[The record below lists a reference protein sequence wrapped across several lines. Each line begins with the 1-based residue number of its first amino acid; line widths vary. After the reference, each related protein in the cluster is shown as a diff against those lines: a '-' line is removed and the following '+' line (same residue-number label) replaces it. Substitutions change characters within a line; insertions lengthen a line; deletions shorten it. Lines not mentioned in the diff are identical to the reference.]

1 MEMHMQRGFWSAR
14 RFGHILLRDV
24 AGGYRSLLIAMAAVA
39 GAVVVLSAL
48 TALGMSSRGPISAT
62 GASGAAGFYLNIFRN
77 ILFLGGFIVTSLA
90 FHEIRQN
97 GAGMFYLTLP
107 GSLFEKL
114 LSKLLITSV
123 GYAVGSALFLTAASA
138 LSEVINR
145 LLFGFG
151 HGFWNPA
158 DPAVLKMAAIYLVT
172 QSVFLLGSIWFRKT
186 AFLKTMLWI
195 IIFAIGAA
203 IVFGVTARF
212 ILPGQ
217 LAGHGFGWSMNL
229 GRGQFSG
236 MLGPGAQGYAGLPGF
251 TLAARILFYGVL
263 APVCW
268 LAAYFKLGE
277 VEV

>member
-1 MEMHMQRGFWSAR
+1 METNMRRGLFSAR
-14 RFGHILLRDV
+14 RFGHIILRDV

-48 TALGMSSRGPISAT
+48 TALGISSRGPGSVA
-62 GASGAAGFYLNIFRN
+62 GGGGFYLNFFRN

-123 GYAVGSALFLTAASA
+123 GYAVGSALFITAAST

-151 HGFWNPA
+151 HGFFNPF
-158 DPAVLKMAAIYLVT
+158 DPTVLKMAAVYLVT
-172 QSVFLLGSIWFRKT
+172 QSIFLLGSIWFRKI

-203 IVFGVTARF
+203 IVFGVAARF

-217 LAGHGFGWSMNL
+217 LAGHGLGWSMNL
-229 GRGQFSG
+229 GRGQLFG
-236 MLGPGAQGYAGLPGF
+236 MLGPGARGYAGLPGF
-251 TLAARILFYGVL
+251 TLAARILFYGAL

>member
-1 MEMHMQRGFWSAR
+1 MEIRMNKGFWSSR

-48 TALGMSSRGPISAT
+48 TSLGMSSRGPGSAA
-62 GASGAAGFYLNIFRN
+62 GGDGFYLNFFRN

-97 GAGMFYLTLP
+97 GGGMFYLTLP

-123 GYAVGSALFLTAASA
+123 GYAVGSALFLTAASS

-151 HGFWNPA
+151 HGFFNPV
-158 DPAVLKMAAIYLVT
+158 DPTVLKMAAIYLVT

-186 AFLKTMLWI
+186 AFMKTMLWI

-203 IVFGVTARF
+203 IVFGVAARF

-236 MLGPGAQGYAGLPGF
+236 MLGPGTQGYAGLPGF